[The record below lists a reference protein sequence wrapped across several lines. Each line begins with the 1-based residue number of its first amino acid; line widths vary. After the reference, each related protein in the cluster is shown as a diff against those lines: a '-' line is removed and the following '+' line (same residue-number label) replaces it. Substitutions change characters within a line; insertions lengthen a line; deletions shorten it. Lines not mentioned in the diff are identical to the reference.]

1 MAWDKTPSQKEAVKS
16 FLVTEDGKVNL
27 EASVEK
33 YRAVCLQHIAGQ
45 TAETELVAQCMT
57 ALFDQYKGAH
67 LNLDFVKSQTVQRI
81 TKIHP
86 ELNEPALFATL
97 SKKVEDYLH
106 ANTNADA
113 VEAKG
118 NRQAKEAITGKPYDM
133 RKGHGG
139 GFCRASDQSEPA
151 PKA

>member
-27 EASVEK
+27 EASVDK
-33 YRAVCLQHIAGQ
+33 YRAVCLQHIAGE
-45 TAETELVAQCMT
+45 TSDTELVAQCMT
-57 ALFDQYKGAH
+57 ALFDQYQGAH

-81 TKIHP
+81 TKLHP

-97 SKKVEDYLH
+97 SKRVEDYLH

-118 NRQAKEAITGKPYDM
+118 DKPAKEAVTGKTYAM
-133 RKGHGG
+133 RKGKGG
-139 GFCRASDQSEPA
+139 GFCRVSDQTA
-151 PKA
+151 